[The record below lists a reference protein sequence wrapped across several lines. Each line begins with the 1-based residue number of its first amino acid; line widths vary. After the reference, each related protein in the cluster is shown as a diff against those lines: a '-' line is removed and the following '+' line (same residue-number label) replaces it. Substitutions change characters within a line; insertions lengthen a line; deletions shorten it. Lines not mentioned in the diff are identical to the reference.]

1 MAYAR
6 DYDTGYERIERTR
19 PSMIRWA
26 AIFGGAVLG
35 LGLLTLLT
43 AFWFAL
49 AYGSKISGVRQN
61 LEWYVGISAIV
72 SLFVA
77 GYLAGWLS
85 STRGWGAGMINGLAI
100 WGLLVIATVGV
111 GVPTLLN
118 VFNVGSGAAAN
129 GATLQAFGVSNA
141 PLWATFWSMLGAL
154 VAAGLGGAIG
164 GATPRADAMY
174 GPGARD
180 RHDRDNDRVYVDEP
194 ADRGYVT
201 RTETVTSD
209 PNGAAS

>member
-6 DYDTGYERIERTR
+6 DYGTDYERVERTR
-19 PSMIRWA
+19 PSLIRWG

-49 AYGSKISGVRQN
+49 AYGSKISGVRSN
-61 LEWYVGISAIV
+61 LEWYVGVSAIV

-100 WGLLVIATVGV
+100 WGLLVIATLGV
-111 GVPTLLN
+111 GIPTLLN
-118 VFNVGSGAAAN
+118 VFNVGSAAAT
-129 GATLQAFGVSNA
+129 GGGTLRAFGVSNA

-154 VAAGLGGAIG
+154 AAAAIGGAVG
-164 GATPRADAMY
+164 GATPRADGMY
-174 GPGARD
+174 GPGAERGRHAERYERD
-180 RHDRDNDRVYVDEP
+180 GEYVD
-194 ADRGYVT
+194 VT
-201 RTETVTSD
+201 RTETVTRD
-209 PNGAAS
+209 PNRAAS

>member
-1 MAYAR
+1 MAYVR
-6 DYDTGYERIERTR
+6 DYGTDYERVERTR
-19 PSMIRWA
+19 PSLIRWG

-49 AYGSKISGVRQN
+49 AYGSKISGVRNN

-85 STRGWGAGMINGLAI
+85 STRGWGAGMINGLSI

-118 VFNVGSGAAAN
+118 VFNVGSAAASSA
-129 GATLQAFGVSNA
+129 GTLRAFGVSNA
-141 PLWATFWSMLGAL
+141 PLCATFWSMLGAL
-154 VAAGLGGAIG
+154 AAAALGGAVG
-164 GATPRADAMY
+164 GATPRSDAMY
-174 GPGARD
+174 GPQDRD
-180 RHDRDNDRVYVDEP
+180 RHDRRDREVDVEYVDVP
-194 ADRGYVT
+194 RSDTVT
-201 RTETVTSD
+201 RD
-209 PNGAAS
+209 PNTASR